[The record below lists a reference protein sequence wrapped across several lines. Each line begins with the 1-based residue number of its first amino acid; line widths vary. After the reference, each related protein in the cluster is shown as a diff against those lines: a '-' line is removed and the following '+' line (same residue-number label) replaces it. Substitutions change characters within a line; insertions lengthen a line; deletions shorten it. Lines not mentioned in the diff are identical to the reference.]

1 MKCYRRILIKK
12 AISYTKERYLG
23 KFRILGRS
31 SQAGEIGRKPLL
43 SHKTKRRITTNLKT
57 KNNQNYQ
64 KIKLHASPTTKE
76 LKKHSPRLVG
86 AAETK
91 GRKLRCIGR
100 QQGKAADCTGSPT
113 FAYR

>member
-31 SQAGEIGRKPLL
+31 SQAGGIGRKPLL

-57 KNNQNYQ
+57 KNKQNCQ
-64 KIKLHASPTTKE
+64 KIEQDGSPTTKE
-76 LKKHSPRLVG
+76 LKKKYSSRLVG
-86 AAETK
+86 GKRWAARA
-91 GRKLRCIGR
+91 GRMCGKVAAGR
-100 QQGKAADCTGSPT
+100 PGGPT
-113 FAYR
+113 FVCR